1 MCVRRRARLT
11 RRPADWFGLVP
22 GGCYADQQFGALLLA
37 VGNINAASSRTSH
50 DRQER
55 QHNLY
60 EHHTCLITSTALIL
74 LLVALLALCVITAFL
89 IDHTRIGS
97 GILSVIAHLWCRRT

>member
-22 GGCYADQQFGALLLA
+22 GGCYADQRFGALLLA

-50 DRQER
+50 DRQEKCA
-55 QHNLY
+55 N
-60 EHHTCLITSTALIL
+60 TTSTNTTPVLSLLIALIL
-74 LLVALLALCVITAFL
+74 LLVALLALYAITAFL
-89 IDHTRIGS
+89 IDHTGPESSR
-97 GILSVIAHLWCRRT
+97 